1 MADPTPQELT
11 NTVLEDF
18 KAKPI
23 IQRLNEIK
31 QLENCIKQVWKEKEE
46 GYERIVSDLEKENHK
61 AVAETERQ
69 KRPTAEML
77 KLLNIPSDEEKLR
90 NGEYPDALS
99 MIEAKPDSSQ
109 EEKFDIK
116 KALADFEE
124 FVKKLRTECEELD
137 EKAEALRQ
145 IKEADDMSLRPLR
158 IMIYNRFGIRIR
170 DGPDGLDIISVY
182 DEKKRIPMK
191 TVLVKSE
198 LLKYYIGIFIW
209 AQLEKRK
216 D

>member
-1 MADPTPQELT
+1 
-11 NTVLEDF
+11 
-18 KAKPI
+18 
-23 IQRLNEIK
+23 
-31 QLENCIKQVWKEKEE
+31 
-46 GYERIVSDLEKENHK
+46 
-61 AVAETERQ
+61 
-69 KRPTAEML
+69 ML

-99 MIEAKPDSSQ
+99 MIEAKPDNLQ
-109 EEKFDIK
+109 EEKFDK
-116 KALADFEE
+116 EKALANIEE

-145 IKEADDMSLRPLR
+145 FKEADDMSLKPLR
-158 IMIYNRFGIRIR
+158 IMLSNRLGIRIR

-182 DEKKRIPMK
+182 NEKKGIPMK

-209 AQLEKRK
+209 SQLGEKK

>member
-1 MADPTPQELT
+1 
-11 NTVLEDF
+11 
-18 KAKPI
+18 
-23 IQRLNEIK
+23 
-31 QLENCIKQVWKEKEE
+31 
-46 GYERIVSDLEKENHK
+46 
-61 AVAETERQ
+61 
-69 KRPTAEML
+69 ML

-99 MIEAKPDSSQ
+99 MIEAKLDNLQ
-109 EEKFDIK
+109 EEKFDK
-116 KALADFEE
+116 EKALANIEE

-145 IKEADDMSLRPLR
+145 FKEADDMSLKPLR
-158 IMIYNRFGIRIR
+158 IMLSNRFGIRIR

-182 DEKKRIPMK
+182 NEKKGIPMK

-209 AQLEKRK
+209 SQLGEKK

>member
-1 MADPTPQELT
+1 
-11 NTVLEDF
+11 
-18 KAKPI
+18 
-23 IQRLNEIK
+23 
-31 QLENCIKQVWKEKEE
+31 
-46 GYERIVSDLEKENHK
+46 
-61 AVAETERQ
+61 
-69 KRPTAEML
+69 ML

-99 MIEAKPDSSQ
+99 MIEAKLDNLQ
-109 EEKFDIK
+109 EEKFDK
-116 KALADFEE
+116 EKALANIEE

-145 IKEADDMSLRPLR
+145 FKEADDMSLKPLR
-158 IMIYNRFGIRIR
+158 IMLSNRLGIRIR

-182 DEKKRIPMK
+182 NEKKGIPMK

-209 AQLEKRK
+209 SQLGEKK

>member
-1 MADPTPQELT
+1 
-11 NTVLEDF
+11 
-18 KAKPI
+18 
-23 IQRLNEIK
+23 
-31 QLENCIKQVWKEKEE
+31 
-46 GYERIVSDLEKENHK
+46 
-61 AVAETERQ
+61 
-69 KRPTAEML
+69 ML

-90 NGEYPDALS
+90 NGGYPDALS
-99 MIEAKPDSSQ
+99 MIEAKPDNLQ
-109 EEKFDIK
+109 EEKFDK
-116 KALADFEE
+116 EKALANIEE

-145 IKEADDMSLRPLR
+145 FKEADDMSLKPLR
-158 IMIYNRFGIRIR
+158 IMLSNRFGIRIR

-182 DEKKRIPMK
+182 NEKKGIPMK

-209 AQLEKRK
+209 SQLGEKK